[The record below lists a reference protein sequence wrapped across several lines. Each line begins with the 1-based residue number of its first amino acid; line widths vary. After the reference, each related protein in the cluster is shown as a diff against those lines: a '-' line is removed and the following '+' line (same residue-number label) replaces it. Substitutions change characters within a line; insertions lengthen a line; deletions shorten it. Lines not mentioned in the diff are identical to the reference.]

1 MRYSHLLAGA
11 VAAAVLTLTLCVPN
25 VNAETTV
32 TFKSNREGTIKVAVY
47 KTSDVVQGIPLK
59 TWEID
64 PGKSVNWDKAP
75 SKFHVKVFKP
85 QALDKLLASK
95 NDVPYNSNVTI
106 KSDLSIQVAK
116 KASLVFRNSSSDT
129 LKFAV
134 YKSGDKKMLVPF
146 KTWTIKKSKSV
157 TWLDAP
163 AKFHLKVF
171 KPAIIDKL
179 VTKKMNISDHSTVNA
194 TKNGKSYTV
203 TVK

>member
-32 TFKSNREGTIKVAVY
+32 TFKSDREGTIKVAVY

-85 QALDKLLASK
+85 QALDNFWRPKTKFPTTRMSRSNTGGHGRGPGRAS
-95 NDVPYNSNVTI
+95 T
-106 KSDLSIQVAK
+106 AGR
-116 KASLVFRNSSSDT
+116 A
-129 LKFAV
+129 
-134 YKSGDKKMLVPF
+134 G
-146 KTWTIKKSKSV
+146 
-157 TWLDAP
+157 
-163 AKFHLKVF
+163 
-171 KPAIIDKL
+171 
-179 VTKKMNISDHSTVNA
+179 
-194 TKNGKSYTV
+194 
-203 TVK
+203 